1 VPDIIDAPPRVEST
15 SLFKYFKYND
25 RGDNVMLF
33 IGTTAAILAG
43 LLLPSIS
50 LVMGSIAS
58 NFGSDD
64 PGSMT
69 DNIASICRIVAAVA
83 VLVFIFSY
91 VLFAFWQHLAENI
104 SLNLRKIYLKALLSQ
119 EIAYFEQI

>member
-1 VPDIIDAPPRVEST
+1 
-15 SLFKYFKYND
+15 
-25 RGDNVMLF
+25 MLF

-69 DNIASICRIVAAVA
+69 DNIAEICRIVAAVA